1 MDDRQ
6 PEPRAASGGTGP
18 GAALGPLWESPP
30 APPGPGLTR
39 AAIVGAAID
48 IADREGLD
56 AVSIRR
62 VAAVLDARP
71 MSLYTHVPSKDDLLD
86 LMTDRVAGEAVL
98 TEALPTDWRAAMRA
112 IAARSR
118 EVGLRHTWMLRSVV
132 KRGNIGPNAV
142 RHIEQSFE
150 ALAGLRVETSRRI
163 EILRAVDTFVIGH
176 ILGEVSARK
185 REGQQACAADGPAPE
200 RSSAPDQNLAPE
212 RRLAA
217 EQDRAPARAGR
228 GGDERDRGT
237 GAPAVDRAVPG
248 LPAEPRWQAVV
259 EHLHQLA
266 ASGQHPALAEVLTEP
281 LTLSG
286 GHADRAFEQ
295 GLDWLLSGIAAT
307 LPPDAAAA

>member
-30 APPGPGLTR
+30 APPRPGLTR

-98 TEALPTDWRAAMRA
+98 TEALPTDWRAALRA

-150 ALAGLRVETSRRI
+150 ALAGLRVETSRKI

-185 REGQQACAADGPAPE
+185 REGQQVCAADGPAPD
-200 RSSAPDQNLAPE
+200 RS
-212 RRLAA
+212 
-217 EQDRAPARAGR
+217 
-228 GGDERDRGT
+228 
-237 GAPAVDRAVPG
+237 
-248 LPAEPRWQAVV
+248 AEPRWQAVV

-307 LPPDAAAA
+307 LPPDAAVA